1 MIKRLTIILLL
12 ASISYTSQS
21 QILISLLF
29 GEKLNSPGIEFGLE
43 GGLNYSTISGFESN
57 NYLGNY
63 YLGFYFDIRLKE
75 PALWLSTGVM
85 VKSGLGVAKLTASDL
100 EFLQTDTFPEN
111 GDYSQ
116 VIKYFLVPVMV
127 KYKFK
132 NSLFVELGVQTGLR
146 RRDSFVEFESDIEGQ
161 ERRIRTINYE
171 DINVI
176 DFGGIAGVGY
186 TFFKGSGLTFAL
198 KYYYG
203 FTNVYTGVDGKSN
216 RSIFIQFNVPVG
228 AGKKN
233 IKQNE

>member
-1 MIKRLTIILLL
+1 MIKRLTIILFL
-12 ASISYTSQS
+12 ASISFTSQS

-29 GEKLNSPGIEFGLE
+29 GDKLNSPGVEFGLE
-43 GGLNYSTISGFESN
+43 GGLNYSTISGFETN

-85 VKSGLGVAKLTASDL
+85 VKSGLGTAKLTASDL
-100 EFLQTDTFPEN
+100 EFLKTDTFSEN

-132 NSLFVELGVQTGLR
+132 NSLFVELGVQAGLR
-146 RRDSFVEFESDIEGQ
+146 RKDSFVQFESDIEGQ

-216 RSIFIQFNVPVG
+216 RSFFIQFNVPVG